1 MPVSKYIAILVLLLL
16 SLGEIIQPYILSL
29 VTVVLNFM
37 LIYDTNKFKTLSLF
51 FIFIFPYILV
61 SFLHFS
67 IGMPLTLAY
76 YDFDTD
82 ELYSNVLLVHALFL
96 ALIALSL
103 PKIKRNIYIESYLP
117 KNQNALV
124 FTVFC
129 IICIFILVFGRSGN
143 NIFVSGGYGSVGAN
157 VTNFGGLAIYE
168 YFLLF
173 YLLAYVY
180 AGTSR
185 GKRWGLILVAIAYS
199 VKGFLLGGRIEA
211 IQMLL
216 LAFILYAD
224 KPGLSYSSML
234 RRIAIPA
241 GVFLV
246 FGFVRATPNIGLVGT
261 LSLLTT
267 YYDTASYAFFGHHID
282 IYYSSTRL
290 LGLRELDIID
300 TASGAYSF
308 VLNFAA
314 VVIPFSKLPAIASLT
329 SYMKQDYPAGGG
341 ALVSSVYFIFLSYPG
356 VIFIATYLSLVF
368 KSAIKGR
375 RSIFILYAT
384 MLLCTY
390 PRWFAYSSIVI
401 FKLALYVIPFYILT
415 QAIIQTI
422 NIRKHE
428 NLSA

>member
-1 MPVSKYIAILVLLLL
+1 
-16 SLGEIIQPYILSL
+16 
-29 VTVVLNFM
+29 
-37 LIYDTNKFKTLSLF
+37 
-51 FIFIFPYILV
+51 
-61 SFLHFS
+61 
-67 IGMPLTLAY
+67 MPLTLAY

-173 YLLAYVY
+173 YLLAYV
-180 AGTSR
+180 
-185 GKRWGLILVAIAYS
+185 YS

-415 QAIIQTI
+415 QAIIQII